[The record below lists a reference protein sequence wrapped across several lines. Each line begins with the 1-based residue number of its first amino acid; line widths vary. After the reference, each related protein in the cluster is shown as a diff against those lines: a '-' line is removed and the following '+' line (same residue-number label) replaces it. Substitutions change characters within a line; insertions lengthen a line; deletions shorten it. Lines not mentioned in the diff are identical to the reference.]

1 MGKRI
6 AVILAGCGVRDG
18 SEIHEATL
26 TLLYLNKM
34 GAAVTCAAPDIKQS
48 KVVNHS
54 NGSQEAETRSVLA
67 ESARIARGEIVNL
80 ASLDE
85 RDFDGAVI
93 PGGFGAA
100 LNLCDFAVKGAGG
113 SVNSDLLKFLKALRA
128 AKKPIAAMC
137 IAPVILAL
145 AFGSQEVELTIG
157 NDASTAAAI
166 EKTGAKHQI
175 RKVNEICFDEKNKLV
190 TTPAY
195 MLGPG
200 VADVS
205 AGIEKLCAK
214 LLETA

>member
-1 MGKRI
+1 MRKRI
-6 AVILAGCGVRDG
+6 AVVLAGCGVRDG
-18 SEIHEATL
+18 SEIHEAAL

-48 KVVNHS
+48 KVVNHA
-54 NGSQEAETRSVLA
+54 NGSQSAETRSVLA
-67 ESARIARGEIVNL
+67 ESARIARGEIERL
-80 ASLDE
+80 AALNE
-85 RDFDGAVI
+85 RDFDGVAI

-113 SVNSDLLKFLKALRA
+113 SVNPDLLKFLKAMRA
-128 AKKPIAAMC
+128 AGKPIAAMC

-145 AFGSQEVELTIG
+145 AFGSDGVRLTVG
-157 NDASTAAAI
+157 NDASTAA
-166 EKTGAKHQI
+166 ELQKTGAKHVVC
-175 RKVNEICFDEKNKLV
+175 KVDEICFDEKNKLI

-200 VADVS
+200 IAEVS

-214 LLETA
+214 LVETA